1 MIFVSAKEETVVRYR
16 LSNGIIV
23 DSEHGLSF
31 TSALNSFSAACE
43 KVFFLSLSFS
53 VIYITEEL

>member
-31 TSALNSFSAACE
+31 TSALNPFSAACE
-43 KVFFLSLSFS
+43 EVFFLSLSPF
-53 VIYITEEL
+53 L